1 MPRIGTRKLYHMLGT
16 VLEEHQIRI
25 GRDKLFDLL
34 EDHGL
39 LVRRRKRRKVST
51 TDSNHPFMRYP
62 NLTKGMSVLGPNQ
75 LWVSDITYIRLTD
88 GFCYLSLITDAY
100 SRKIVGYCLY
110 PTLQKEGP
118 ITALQQALN
127 DTGTSMQMLMHHSDR
142 GRQYCCD
149 AYVSILSNSEI
160 VISMT
165 EKGDPYENALAERV
179 NGILKDEFMLDKT
192 FLSYEQALATVN
204 NAITTYN
211 TDRPHSSC
219 NYQAPDLTHQQ
230 YGPQLMKWKKRE
242 KKKPIIA

>member
-1 MPRIGTRKLYHMLGT
+1 MPRIGTRKLYHMLEP

-51 TDSNHPFMRYP
+51 TDSNHPFRRYP
-62 NLTKGMSVLGPNQ
+62 NLTKGMRVLGPNQ
-75 LWVSDITYIRLTD
+75 LWVSDITYIRLTN

-118 ITALQQALN
+118 IMALQQALN
-127 DTGTSMQMLMHHSDR
+127 GKDASTQMLMHHSDR

-149 AYVSILSNSEI
+149 AYVGILSSNKI

-165 EKGDPYENALAERV
+165 EKGDPYENAIAERV
-179 NGILKDEFMLDKT
+179 NGILKDEFMLDNS
-192 FLSYEQALATVN
+192 FVSYEYALTAVN
-204 NAITTYN
+204 NAVVTYN
-211 TDRPHSSC
+211 TDRPHTSC
-219 NYQAPDLTHQQ
+219 NYQPPDLTHQQ
-230 YGPQLMKWKKRE
+230 YGPQLMRWKERKR
-242 KKKPIIA
+242 KKPIIE